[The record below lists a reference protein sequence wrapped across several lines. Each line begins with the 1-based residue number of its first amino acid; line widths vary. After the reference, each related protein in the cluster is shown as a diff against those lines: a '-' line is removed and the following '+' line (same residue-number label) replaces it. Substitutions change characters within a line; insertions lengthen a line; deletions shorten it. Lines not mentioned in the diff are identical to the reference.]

1 VTAISSAF
9 RLSDSR
15 VRRRDSRFAWRA
27 IGLGL
32 AGALAGLAMILTGTR
47 GRVWTQ
53 IEFPQWDNSVP
64 PDLFLS
70 HASGGDAGE
79 RSDAQICSQSDWR
92 RPYGDSLLNEPVDQ
106 TGGA

>member
-15 VRRRDSRFAWRA
+15 VRRRDNRFAWRA

-32 AGALAGLAMILTGTR
+32 AGALAGLVMILTGAAR

-70 HASGGDAGE
+70 DASGGDSGE
-79 RSDAQICSQSDWR
+79 RSDAQICSQSDWV
-92 RPYGDSLLNEPVDQ
+92 DLLDC
-106 TGGA
+106 